1 MTEPS
6 GAVPWL
12 SNAGTAGLASLAL
25 RANANALR
33 ASLEAE
39 RFEEAVAFLA
49 KAGADDRLKA
59 LADDAVA
66 AGDVFLLTEISR
78 VQGRDPDSETWQRL
92 ADSARRA
99 GKDAYADTAERHAH
113 RSDD

>member
-1 MTEPS
+1 MAKSAIPS
-6 GAVPWL
+6 PIERRHLVERDLGADQ
-12 SNAGTAGLASLAL
+12 AL
-25 RANANALR
+25 GIAEAY
-33 ASLEAE
+33 LEAE